1 MLMSARSLSMSALRV
16 TICLFPARCALLVS
30 EMFIFVDCMS
40 PACKIMCATSSPMGA
55 SARTL
60 ILTGSS
66 IRYVASR
73 CRAGVS
79 CQHLC
84 SSWNFGLGSALIRVD
99 HVSGYMLY
107 IAPVRHIMY
116 QVSNCMNLKAQDLG
130 VTHRTGPRPITAPAA
145 VELVDEIVKQLIG

>member
-1 MLMSARSLSMSALRV
+1 MLMSAQSLSMAALRV

-40 PACKIMCATSSPMGA
+40 PAFKIMCATSSPMGA

-66 IRYVASR
+66 IRYAASR
-73 CRAGVS
+73 CRARVI

-99 HVSGYMLY
+99 HVSGGLFS
-107 IAPVRHIMY
+107 IAPVGHTMY
-116 QVSNCMNLKAQDLG
+116 QVTNCMNLMAPALG
-130 VTHRTGPRPITAPAA
+130 VTHRTGSAITGPVA
-145 VELVDEIVKQLIG
+145 VELVDEIVKQLVG